1 MNTEGQTAATADK
14 RSIVQVFEGIS
25 KPEQIIDGLR
35 RRDASYIKGVIQHYE
50 RFPINPLLVE
60 FLRKALQSLC
70 KIQTP
75 TT

>member
-1 MNTEGQTAATADK
+1 MNTEGQATVAVRNK
-14 RSIVQVFEGIS
+14 AIVQVFEGIS